1 MTVDELISRLEEY
14 RDQLGGDSEVR
25 LMTQQ
30 NWPFENRIFGLATRR
45 RTLTA
50 TGIAR
55 LIERGIR
62 ANFAPENQEAEIDRL
77 AELFA
82 DMAMSR
88 ATDGELAE
96 LAGESKKAS
105 EDARWL
111 DAIACELDR

>member
-1 MTVDELISRLEEY
+1 MRH
-14 RDQLGGDSEVR
+14 
-25 LMTQQ
+25 
-30 NWPFENRIFGLATRR
+30 

-55 LIERGIR
+55 LIQRGIR
-62 ANFAPENQEAEIDRL
+62 ANFAPEYQEAEIGRL

-88 ATDGELAE
+88 ATDAEVSE
-96 LAGESKKAS
+96 LAGEAEKAS

-111 DAIACELDR
+111 DAISGQLDR

>member
-1 MTVDELISRLEEY
+1 MRH
-14 RDQLGGDSEVR
+14 
-25 LMTQQ
+25 
-30 NWPFENRIFGLATRR
+30 

-55 LIERGIR
+55 LIERGVR
-62 ANFAPENQEAEIDRL
+62 ANFAPENQEAEIGRL

-88 ATDGELAE
+88 ATDAE
-96 LAGESKKAS
+96 LAGLANEIKKAS
-105 EDARWL
+105 EDAHWL